1 MNGYIAFVEGQ
12 RHEIEAEDLYQASVK
27 ARALY
32 KGRKK
37 RPTINVALAE
47 VDGKPVTHTAVD

>member
-1 MNGYIAFVEGQ
+1 VNGYIAFVEGK
-12 RHEIEAEDLYQASVK
+12 RHEIEAEDLYEASVK

-37 RPTINVALAE
+37 RPTVNVTLAE
-47 VDGKPVTHTAVD
+47 IDGEPVVHTAVD